1 MTEPA
6 PMSAQPPAPQD
17 EQPETVSPAP
27 HPAAKKLPIPAII
40 AITAVV
46 GLVIGLAGGIG
57 GMYLYTTPI
66 IDNLRES
73 YSQSEAKAQ
82 TLTEQRNELSGQV
95 ETLQQQVDELKPQ
108 ANEGSLGLTILERNV
123 RDTSGTRVVE
133 YIVRNDTNKTLDDII
148 LDFRYLDAND
158 NVVDSMSMSNNASV
172 EPGKTGI
179 VTASSPWKRNGN
191 PPRRKFRWKARPP
204 PSTGN
209 AIPWKSHKTQP
220 WNSNE

>member
-1 MTEPA
+1 
-6 PMSAQPPAPQD
+6 MSAQPPAPQD

-57 GMYLYTTPI
+57 GMYL
-66 IDNLRES
+66 RES
-73 YSQSEAKAQ
+73 YSQSEAKAK
-82 TLTEQRNELSGQV
+82 TLTDQRNELSGQV

-108 ANEGSLGLTILERNV
+108 ANEGSSGLTILERNV

-179 VTASSPWKRNGN
+179 VTAYVAMEAERQPTAKKVQVESAAATINGQRYTVEILQD
-191 PPRRKFRWKARPP
+191 PAVEF
-204 PSTGN
+204 
-209 AIPWKSHKTQP
+209 
-220 WNSNE
+220 